1 MKILLKTIK
10 FGDIFYQID
19 KKYLNLVK
27 NHKIYACLLNN
38 NKLYL
43 IRDDKIWL
51 HQLILGKAPKGL
63 VIDHINGDTLDNR
76 KSNLRFITHG
86 ENRQNT
92 TKRKLTEE
100 EVLDILLSNQSN
112 NILASKYNISN
123 CLVSDIRRGKIYKQY
138 FPDILREYLG
148 CNYKSKRTYILT

>member
-43 IRDDKIWL
+43 
-51 HQLILGKAPKGL
+51 
-63 VIDHINGDTLDNR
+63 T
-76 KSNLRFITHG
+76 
-86 ENRQNT
+86 
-92 TKRKLTEE
+92 
-100 EVLDILLSNQSN
+100 
-112 NILASKYNISN
+112 
-123 CLVSDIRRGKIYKQY
+123 
-138 FPDILREYLG
+138 
-148 CNYKSKRTYILT
+148 